1 MLNQSN
7 QTETAIFEAAE
18 KLFLEKGYATV
29 STTAIA
35 KEAGCSQA
43 MVHYYYRS
51 KEKLFTLVFKRR
63 VTPFLKSLL
72 ELKYVD
78 EPFEKKMEKRIYGH
92 FDILRQNERMPLML
106 LNEIATNKALM
117 DQLFETMSEVPKPIL
132 SILQQELDT
141 AYQQG
146 KIRQTK
152 AEELVFL
159 VASLNLTAVLIK
171 PILQAISGLSADG
184 WDFLMEQ
191 RKQENLQIVLRSI
204 RP

>member
-78 EPFEKKMEKRIYGH
+78 EPFEKKMEKESMV
-92 FDILRQNERMPLML
+92 IL
-106 LNEIATNKALM
+106 I
-117 DQLFETMSEVPKPIL
+117 F
-132 SILQQELDT
+132 
-141 AYQQG
+141 
-146 KIRQTK
+146 
-152 AEELVFL
+152 
-159 VASLNLTAVLIK
+159 
-171 PILQAISGLSADG
+171 
-184 WDFLMEQ
+184 
-191 RKQENLQIVLRSI
+191 
-204 RP
+204 